1 MLWLLGTLA
10 ERVIRQA
17 GLPPWDERCAVAR
30 HLPISFINPANHV
43 FEEQEVPQ
51 ERMERMYQLIIA
63 LTNFFYRQSGGRL
76 GGKMN
81 GGDVLLLTTTGRKT
95 GKQRTRPLIYFR
107 KNQEYVIAASAGGA
121 SSNPGW
127 FFNLRSNPHAVI
139 QVKDKRIPV
148 LAEVADPEEKRAL
161 WTQLVASLPFYE
173 QYQRKTKREIPMVI
187 LHPAGNA

>member
-1 MLWLLGTLA
+1 
-10 ERVIRQA
+10 
-17 GLPPWDERCAVAR
+17 
-30 HLPISFINPANHV
+30 
-43 FEEQEVPQ
+43 
-51 ERMERMYQLIIA
+51 MYKLIIA
-63 LTNFFYRQSGGRL
+63 LTNFLYRQSGGRL

-107 KNQEYVIAASAGGA
+107 NSQAYVIAASAGGA

-127 FFNLRSNPHAVI
+127 FFNLRSNPYAVI

-148 LAEVADPEEKRAL
+148 LAEVADPEKKGAL

-187 LHPAGNA
+187 LHPEEMA